1 MKKYLALLIALI
13 MLLTCGCGAEKAAPA
28 APAAPTPEATAE
40 PTPEPTPPS
49 IEMDCTLAD
58 VLDADQQDFLASIR
72 SNPPAV
78 ASVYLDGKY
87 PETIVLDLD
96 SVRGICTA
104 LSGLRINAELF
115 NPGFT
120 AENHVTLTRT
130 NGESITVNFADD
142 MVSSL
147 DSYYRVENSEAFM
160 NTLDEICAKLAKE
173 AAENKKAMES
183 QEFKTV
189 EYENTAE
196 AWKMTLTH
204 RGLETI
210 GANADNWQTLRTTLQ
225 LTNTGAHIIMTAKI
239 IAKYLNED
247 GYVIAEVPD
256 DLNFTS
262 VPILLGEYREFI
274 LDEPVYNP
282 SNSEECAASDVII
295 TIVNVN
301 APNEA
306 GH

>member
-1 MKKYLALLIALI
+1 MKKFLALLIALV
-13 MLLTCGCGAEKAAPA
+13 MLLSCGCGAEKAPA
-28 APAAPTPEATAE
+28 ATPTPDVTAE

-58 VLDADQQDFLASIR
+58 VLDADQQEFLGSIR

-78 ASVYLDGKY
+78 ASIYLDGKY
-87 PETIVLDLD
+87 PETIVLDMD
-96 SVRGICTA
+96 TVRSICTA
-104 LSGLRINAELF
+104 VSNLRVNAELF
-115 NPGFT
+115 DPDYT
-120 AENHVTLTRT
+120 AENHITLTRA
-130 NGESITVNFADD
+130 NGESFTVNFVDD
-142 MVSSL
+142 MVYSL
-147 DSYYRVENSEAFM
+147 DSYYALENAGEFM
-160 NTLDEICAKLAKE
+160 ATLDGICAELAKQ
-173 AAENKKAMES
+173 AAENKKAMET

-204 RGLETI
+204 RGLETV
-210 GANADNWQTLRTTLQ
+210 GVSENNWQTLRTTLQ
-225 LTNTGAHIIMTAKI
+225 LTNTGAHIIMSAKI
-239 IAKYLNED
+239 IAKYLNAD

-256 DLNFTS
+256 DLNFTA

-282 SNSEECAASDVII
+282 SNSPECAATDVII